1 MEEKKLKADEFEAAL
16 NEILNQNIK
25 YDTVDVSELSVY
37 DRRFE
42 EINQELLKYYQKRTG
57 NDFEEMYKS
66 ELELAIKEKLEDE
79 IDKGTKSKSKDEIDE
94 QEEKLREM
102 SNEALDDEDGV
113 GEEEKKEAIKE
124 ASKDDDVS
132 KMTPQQLRALIIKE
146 VYKEAYEKY
155 THDILEFKKVQS
167 GKENITTFGL
177 NEKAAIRSIM
187 TERYL
192 GNLNSSY
199 KLRASEELEKDP
211 EISKLKE
218 KFNEEIKDYDR
229 YINKKVEENL
239 GMINELNERRN
250 EVAKKM
256 ASLDPEATD
265 FKEQSDA
272 LQQEYMKLTF
282 SMNAIKP
289 SLNDYQR
296 DLNVAS
302 EYERVAKINGVNP
315 SDKEPVLGEMST
327 KNDLYDNQAI
337 KDVNKVEHSVMH
349 VNMETIESGL
359 SRIDEL
365 MRNYDD
371 NIEQISEIL
380 ETLEMQLGIQNESK
394 QYAEGNTEKDDYTNE
409 KIANRMEKGKTPISS
424 EKTTFMDDYKD
435 KVQSDEEAEEHGMRR
450 ENTEE
455 RIEAVRRGLD
465 SLRKDHKDLDRED
478 NVKVR
483 TLYNN
488 KK

>member
-146 VYKEAYEKY
+146 VYNEAYEKY

-199 KLRASEELEKDP
+199 KLRASE
-211 EISKLKE
+211 
-218 KFNEEIKDYDR
+218 
-229 YINKKVEENL
+229 
-239 GMINELNERRN
+239 
-250 EVAKKM
+250 
-256 ASLDPEATD
+256 
-265 FKEQSDA
+265 
-272 LQQEYMKLTF
+272 
-282 SMNAIKP
+282 
-289 SLNDYQR
+289 
-296 DLNVAS
+296 
-302 EYERVAKINGVNP
+302 
-315 SDKEPVLGEMST
+315 
-327 KNDLYDNQAI
+327 
-337 KDVNKVEHSVMH
+337 
-349 VNMETIESGL
+349 
-359 SRIDEL
+359 
-365 MRNYDD
+365 
-371 NIEQISEIL
+371 
-380 ETLEMQLGIQNESK
+380 
-394 QYAEGNTEKDDYTNE
+394 
-409 KIANRMEKGKTPISS
+409 
-424 EKTTFMDDYKD
+424 
-435 KVQSDEEAEEHGMRR
+435 
-450 ENTEE
+450 
-455 RIEAVRRGLD
+455 
-465 SLRKDHKDLDRED
+465 
-478 NVKVR
+478 
-483 TLYNN
+483 
-488 KK
+488 

>member
-1 MEEKKLKADEFEAAL
+1 
-16 NEILNQNIK
+16 
-25 YDTVDVSELSVY
+25 
-37 DRRFE
+37 
-42 EINQELLKYYQKRTG
+42 
-57 NDFEEMYKS
+57 
-66 ELELAIKEKLEDE
+66 
-79 IDKGTKSKSKDEIDE
+79 
-94 QEEKLREM
+94 
-102 SNEALDDEDGV
+102 
-113 GEEEKKEAIKE
+113 
-124 ASKDDDVS
+124 
-132 KMTPQQLRALIIKE
+132 
-146 VYKEAYEKY
+146 
-155 THDILEFKKVQS
+155 
-167 GKENITTFGL
+167 
-177 NEKAAIRSIM
+177 
-187 TERYL
+187 
-192 GNLNSSY
+192 
-199 KLRASEELEKDP
+199 
-211 EISKLKE
+211 
-218 KFNEEIKDYDR
+218 
-229 YINKKVEENL
+229 
-239 GMINELNERRN
+239 
-250 EVAKKM
+250 
-256 ASLDPEATD
+256 
-265 FKEQSDA
+265 
-272 LQQEYMKLTF
+272 MKLTF

-289 SLNDYQR
+289 SLDDYQR